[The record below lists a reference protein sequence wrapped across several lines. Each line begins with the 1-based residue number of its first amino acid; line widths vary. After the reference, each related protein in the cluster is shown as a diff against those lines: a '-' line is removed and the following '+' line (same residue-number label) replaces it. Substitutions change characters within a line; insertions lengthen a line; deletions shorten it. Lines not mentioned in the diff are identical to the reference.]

1 MDEPHDEPHLEL
13 DALAI
18 FSHPDDAELS
28 VSGTLLRLK
37 SVGYRTGVLDMTRG
51 EMGTRGTPETRA
63 EEAVAAARILK
74 LDLRLNL
81 ELPDGHIWLTEE
93 ARTAVV
99 RVLRSHKPKVLL
111 TTHWDDPHP
120 DHAHTSDIV
129 REAARLAT
137 MARYDEEANQA
148 PVAMPAIMHS
158 LFSRRVLPSFIVD
171 VSDFVEEK
179 MASIRA
185 HTSQFYQPDCDEP
198 ATRITD
204 PRFLEEIENRMR
216 YFGSLIGVAAGE
228 PFYVRE
234 ALNVDDPLA
243 LLTRPMNIYS

>member
-1 MDEPHDEPHLEL
+1 
-13 DALAI
+13 
-18 FSHPDDAELS
+18 
-28 VSGTLLRLK
+28 
-37 SVGYRTGVLDMTRG
+37 
-51 EMGTRGTPETRA
+51 MGTRGTTELRS
-63 EEAVAAARILK
+63 EEAVAAARLMK

-81 ELPDGHIWLTEE
+81 GLPDGHIWLTEE

-120 DHAHTSDIV
+120 DHANTCRIV

-137 MARYDEEANQA
+137 MARYDAQGEDAKQQA
-148 PVAMPAIMHS
+148 VKMPTIMHS
-158 LFSRRVLPSFIVD
+158 LFSRHTVPSFIVD
-171 VSDFVEEK
+171 VSDFVAEK
-179 MASIRA
+179 MAAIRA
-185 HTSQFYQPDCDEP
+185 HASQFYRVESNEP
-198 ATRITD
+198 VTRISEPGFID
-204 PRFLEEIENRMR
+204 QIELRMR

-234 ALNVDDPLA
+234 ALNVDDPIA

>member
-1 MDEPHDEPHLEL
+1 MDESQFEL

-37 SVGYRTGVLDMTRG
+37 ALGYRTGVLDMTHG
-51 EMGTRGTPETRA
+51 EMGTRGTPELRA
-63 EEAVAAARILK
+63 AEAVAAARLMK

-81 ELPDGHIWLTEE
+81 GQPDGHIWLTEE

-99 RVLRSHKPKVLL
+99 RVIRSHKPKVLL
-111 TTHWDDPHP
+111 TTHWEDPHP
-120 DHAHTSDIV
+120 DHANTCRIV

-137 MARYDEEANQA
+137 MARYDEAGKQA
-148 PVAMPAIMHS
+148 AVPMPAIMHC
-158 LFSRRVLPSFIVD
+158 LFSRHTVPSFIVD

-179 MASIRA
+179 MAAIRA
-185 HTSQFYQPDCDEP
+185 HVSQFYKEESSEP
-198 ATRITD
+198 VTRISD
-204 PRFLEEIENRMR
+204 PAFLVQIEDRMR

-234 ALNVDDPLA
+234 ALNVDDPIV